1 MEKRP
6 DSAEYPKTFYSGV
19 TPTVVRAQVAQNAK
33 TGAMEGTTQR
43 QVLWLKLLAMCSNW
57 CGNNSAEDHFNAI
70 TYTVPAGAD
79 TTVGTSN
86 ETDERTRMCD
96 GVGRSHKFST
106 VGKGG
111 GLREVSRALTLD
123 TQSIALMVALQHFYG
138 VVGRQNTM
146 FENKLFVVI
155 SSLVNAHRDFMLPDV
170 DISVWNRRMDV
181 VRARLVCLGLQLHS
195 LHAISQERSRGES
208 FQEIVVRATMGWLF
222 DPVPVA
228 AIPTGMRM
236 LMEQTFDWGFWL
248 LLMLFADYFGVP
260 EMAPHEVERLFSD
273 ESGARMYPA
282 DAAGQKVLPLPR
294 PLPNSTLQ
302 AKSSN
307 LCVLPSVRSR
317 ALHSRPGVP
326 PSA

>member
-1 MEKRP
+1 
-6 DSAEYPKTFYSGV
+6 
-19 TPTVVRAQVAQNAK
+19 
-33 TGAMEGTTQR
+33 
-43 QVLWLKLLAMCSNW
+43 
-57 CGNNSAEDHFNAI
+57 
-70 TYTVPAGAD
+70 
-79 TTVGTSN
+79 
-86 ETDERTRMCD
+86 
-96 GVGRSHKFST
+96 
-106 VGKGG
+106 
-111 GLREVSRALTLD
+111 
-123 TQSIALMVALQHFYG
+123 
-138 VVGRQNTM
+138 
-146 FENKLFVVI
+146 
-155 SSLVNAHRDFMLPDV
+155 
-170 DISVWNRRMDV
+170 MDV